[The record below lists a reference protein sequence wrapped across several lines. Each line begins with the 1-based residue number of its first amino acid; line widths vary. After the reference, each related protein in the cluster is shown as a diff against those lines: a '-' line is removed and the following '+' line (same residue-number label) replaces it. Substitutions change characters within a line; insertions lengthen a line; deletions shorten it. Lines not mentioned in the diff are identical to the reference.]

1 MGRAFFKVR
10 VIEIEFPNHTLC
22 LGELQ
27 RITSGWVVKTE
38 LKTFEGQTGM
48 YEAFTLASETTGT
61 VEGFKDGETELW
73 NVVEV
78 FEDENKAIQVGKDYN
93 QLYIYQ
99 IETSTFKWL
108 D

>member
-1 MGRAFFKVR
+1 MERAFFKVR
-10 VIEIEFPNHTLC
+10 IIEIGFPNHIIG
-22 LGELQ
+22 LGQLE

-38 LKTFEGQTGM
+38 LKTFEGEKGM
-48 YEAFTLASETTGT
+48 YQAFDLASETTGT
-61 VEGFKDGETELW
+61 VEGFKDDDTELW

-78 FEDENKAIQVGKDYN
+78 FDNEDEATQAGKDYS